1 MQTRFTVGVEEEYL
15 TVDRRSLELRPRG
28 DRVLAASRPV
38 LGTAVQAELNLA
50 QIEVATPV
58 CTSISE
64 VETQIRRIRSALA
77 AAAASRSTALAAT
90 GTHPCADWTA
100 QAITPTDRYLDL
112 EQDYQQLA
120 REQLICGCHVHVGI
134 EDPDALVQVMDR
146 VRSWVPVLLAFAA
159 NSPYWQGVDTGY
171 ASYRTQLFDRW
182 PTGGPSPVCRDR
194 GGYERTIG
202 QLVRL
207 GMIKDETYVYWHL
220 RPSGRYPT
228 LELRVADVAL
238 GVEGAAALA
247 ALFRALVRTGHG
259 ELGGRTPELPG
270 HEAVRAATWRACRY
284 GLEGPLIDL
293 VRAEEVAAPELVGRL
308 LEHVRP
314 SCVEHGDWDEV
325 SQRVEAV
332 LARGNGA
339 QRQRR
344 ALLETGSLREVT
356 RMIVEQ
362 TDPTTASVRLD
373 DASSTGASA

>member
-1 MQTRFTVGVEEEYL
+1 
-15 TVDRRSLELRPRG
+15 
-28 DRVLAASRPV
+28 
-38 LGTAVQAELNLA
+38 
-50 QIEVATPV
+50 
-58 CTSISE
+58 
-64 VETQIRRIRSALA
+64 
-77 AAAASRSTALAAT
+77 
-90 GTHPCADWTA
+90 
-100 QAITPTDRYLDL
+100 
-112 EQDYQQLA
+112 
-120 REQLICGCHVHVGI
+120 
-134 EDPDALVQVMDR
+134 
-146 VRSWVPVLLAFAA
+146 
-159 NSPYWQGVDTGY
+159 
-171 ASYRTQLFDRW
+171 
-182 PTGGPSPVCRDR
+182 
-194 GGYERTIG
+194 
-202 QLVRL
+202 
-207 GMIKDETYVYWHL
+207 MIKDETYVYWHL

-238 GVEGAAALA
+238 GVEGAVALA

-314 SCVEHGDWDEV
+314 SCVEYGDWDEV